1 MMDETELQPG
11 RIKND
16 GKGQATHEQMP
27 MIRPEHIPVFMVA
40 FMLYIAETSGVLTIR
55 QWKRRPPLPH
65 KTNQNKTKKALAS
78 F

>member
-16 GKGQATHEQMP
+16 GKGQGIHEPMP
-27 MIRPEHIPVFMVA
+27 MIRPKHVTISLVA
-40 FMLYIAETSGVLTIR
+40 FRLYIAETSGVLTIR
-55 QWKRRPPLPH
+55 QRKRRPPSHPPPP
-65 KTNQNKTKKALAS
+65 KKNKPIV

>member
-16 GKGQATHEQMP
+16 GKGQGIHEPMP
-27 MIRPEHIPVFMVA
+27 MIRPKHVTISLVA

-55 QWKRRPPLPH
+55 Q
-65 KTNQNKTKKALAS
+65 
-78 F
+78 